1 MTTLYVFVDESGL
14 PSVDEYY
21 SVAGCWCISDI
32 GPAPTLNETRIAL
45 QDLMVDLR
53 EMPADSTELKGTNL
67 SNEGLDILFS
77 SLTKMANKSGTTSG
91 SPYPWNDDSTPIKFT
106 YAEVDAGVGREAF
119 TEFGHDLDTPKLLQ
133 SMLLLSILRPVLY
146 GSNLDESVYD
156 RVKVI
161 LDSET
166 WEQARQTLED
176 AGRASELIF
185 ETQESHK
192 VPGIQLADLAA
203 HVRRNKRKGT
213 TYENADSALDRLE
226 LE

>member
-21 SVAGCWCISDI
+21 AVAGCWCISAI
-32 GPAPTLNETRIAL
+32 GPAPTLNETRIDL
-45 QDLMVDLR
+45 QNLMIDLR
-53 EMPADSTELKGTNL
+53 EIPADRTELKGTDI
-67 SNEGLDILFS
+67 SKKGLDVLFS
-77 SLTKMANKSGTTSG
+77 SLTRIANQNGTTSDP
-91 SPYPWNDDSTPIKFT
+91 PYPWHDGSTPIQFT

-133 SMLLLSILRPVLY
+133 SMLLLSILRPLLY
-146 GSNLDESVYD
+146 GSDLDENVYD

-176 AGRASELIF
+176 AGRASEFIF
-185 ETQESHK
+185 ETHESHK

-203 HVRRNKRKGT
+203 HVRRKKRKGT
-213 TYENADSALDRLE
+213 TYENADSTLDRLE